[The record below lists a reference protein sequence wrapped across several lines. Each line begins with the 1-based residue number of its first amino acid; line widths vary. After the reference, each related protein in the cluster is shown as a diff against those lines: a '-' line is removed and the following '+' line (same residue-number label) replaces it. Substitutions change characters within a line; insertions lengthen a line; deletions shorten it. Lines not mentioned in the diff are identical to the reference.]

1 MTGVVR
7 VKICGIRR
15 LAGAMAAVDAGADAI
30 GLNFWRPGRRYVP
43 PEVAWQ
49 IARALPPF
57 VCKVGVFVD
66 EEPDLVRKI
75 ADQVGLDALQLH
87 GAETPEICAGFDLP
101 VIKGIRVR
109 GPESVADLARYRV
122 AGFLLDAHVPGQA
135 GGTGRTFDW
144 SLADRAREA
153 GPIILSGGLTADN
166 VEDAIRRGRP
176 YAVDVASGV
185 ETDGEKDPGKIRAF
199 IARVQAWNSTQEAAE
214 RPEVLPAD
222 SPRATTSSKRKTGEV
237 RR

>member
-15 LAGAMAAVDAGADAI
+15 LPDAMAAAEAGADAI
-30 GLNFWRPGRRYVP
+30 GLNFWRPGRRYVL
-43 PEVAWQ
+43 PEVARQ

-66 EEPDLVRKI
+66 EDPDRVRAI
-75 ADQVGLDALQLH
+75 ARQVGLDALQLH

-109 GPESVADLARYRV
+109 GAESVADLARYRV
-122 AGFLLDAHVPGQA
+122 AGFLLDTHVPGEA

-144 SLADRAREA
+144 SLAERAREA

-166 VEDAIRRGRP
+166 VDEAIRRARP
-176 YAVDVASGV
+176 YAVDVASGI
-185 ETDGEKDPGKIRAF
+185 ETDGASDPVKIRAF
-199 IARVQAWNSTQEAAE
+199 IARVQAWNAE
-214 RPEVLPAD
+214 
-222 SPRATTSSKRKTGEV
+222 EV